1 MAKGFN
7 QVTLMGNLTKDPE
20 LKTIPSGQSV
30 CNFSL
35 AINRAWTS
43 KDGQQQDAVD
53 YFDCVAWAKGG
64 EIIAQYAKKGSKILV
79 SGRLQTRT
87 WEDQNGAKR
96 KSIDIIISDFN
107 FLDSGSG
114 GSSYSSDKEDNSG
127 PVAADNKEEEIASDV
142 DIDKPVDLSEIPF

>member
-53 YFDCVAWAKGG
+53 YFDCVAWAKAG

-96 KSIDIIISDFN
+96 KSIDIIMSDFN
-107 FLDSGSG
+107 FLDSAG
-114 GSSYSSDKEDNSG
+114 GSSYSPDPTSSSEESSSNDKN
-127 PVAADNKEEEIASDV
+127 EEIVSDIDV
-142 DIDKPVDLSEIPF
+142 DKPVDLSEIPF